1 MKFAIFAL
9 TKKGSELGRR
19 LKDLL
24 HDGELYLPV
33 KFAREGERGYE
44 GLRKTLADVFG
55 RYEAFVFIMAAG
67 VAVRILAPHLKGKD
81 KDPGVVVVDEKGR
94 FVVSLLGGHSRGAN
108 ELARRIA
115 FLLDARPVV
124 TTSSDINEIPPI
136 DLLGKKFGW
145 ELENPESSASVIS
158 AILNGGEVGIY
169 QDAGEESWRESLPSN
184 VRIFRSLEELKEA
197 KLKAAILITEKVA
210 EGLPQTALIFRPKNL
225 VVGIGLHRG
234 IEASRVE
241 EAVLKV
247 LREHGLSFRSVR
259 NLATVKG
266 REEEPGLLEFAQK
279 YNLPIDS
286 FSLEELKGQNP
297 PSPSAA
303 LRSLGVPGV
312 CEPAALLSSRGK
324 LLIPKVK
331 FKDITLAVAQIEAG
345 PRGKLYFIGLGPGD
359 SDHLT
364 FKARKALEIS
374 DVVIGYKKYLS
385 QIAKLIPQKEILPSG
400 MGSELE
406 RAKLAFEFASS
417 GRKVA
422 LVSGGD
428 PGIYGMAG
436 AFFEFLEMEKR
447 VPNFEIEVVP
457 GVPGLCAA
465 SSLLGSPLSCDFA
478 CISLSD
484 LLVPWEVIA
493 ERLKKAAEGDFVIV
507 LYNPAS
513 KGRREGLSRA
523 REIILQYR
531 SPSTP
536 VGFVRNAF
544 REGQEVK
551 LTDLEHLPELKA
563 DMSTIILVGNSSSF
577 RLDKWMITPRGYE
590 RGKDEE
596 KENRDRP

>member
-1 MKFAIFAL
+1 MKLAIFAL

-24 HDGELYLPV
+24 HDGELYLPR
-33 KFAREGERGYE
+33 KFAREGERSFE
-44 GLRKTLADVFG
+44 GLRGALADAFG

-67 VAVRILAPHLKGKD
+67 VVVRILAPHLKGKD
-81 KDPGVVVVDEKGR
+81 KDPGVVVMDEKGR

-115 FLLDARPVV
+115 FLLGARPVI

-158 AILNGGEVGIY
+158 AILNGEEVGVY
-169 QDAGEESWRESLPSN
+169 QDAGEESWREGLPPN
-184 VRIFRSLEELKEA
+184 VQIFKSFEELKRA
-197 KLKAAILITEKVA
+197 KLKAAILITEKVV

-247 LREHGLSFRSVR
+247 LREHGLSFRSIR

-279 YNLPIDS
+279 YKLPIE
-286 FSLEELKGQNP
+286 FLSLEELKSLNP
-297 PSPSAA
+297 PSHSAA

-312 CEPAALLSSRGK
+312 CESAALLSSGGR
-324 LLIPKVK
+324 LLVPKVK
-331 FKDITLAVAQIEAG
+331 FKDISIAVARTEAE
-345 PRGKLYFIGLGPGD
+345 RKGKLCIVGLGPGD

-364 FKARKALEIS
+364 FGARKALEIS

-385 QIAKLIPQKEILPSG
+385 QIAELIPQKEILPSG
-400 MGSELE
+400 MGGELE
-406 RAKLAFEFASS
+406 RARLAFEFASS
-417 GRKVA
+417 GKKVA

-447 VPNFEIEVVP
+447 APNFEIEIVP
-457 GVPGLCAA
+457 GVPGVCAA
-465 SSLLGSPLSCDFA
+465 SSLLGSPLSCDFV

-493 ERLKKAAEGDFVIV
+493 ERLRKASEGDFVIV

-513 KGRREGLSRA
+513 KGRREQLSKA
-523 REIILQYR
+523 REIILRYR
-531 SPSTP
+531 PPSTP

-551 LTDLEHLPELKA
+551 LTDLKHLPELKA
-563 DMSTIILVGNSSSF
+563 DMSTIILVGNSLSF
-577 RLDKWMITPRGYE
+577 KLDKWMVTPRGYQ
-590 RGKDEE
+590 RGKDEG
-596 KENRDRP
+596 KKNRDRP

>member
-1 MKFAIFAL
+1 MKLAIFAL
-9 TKKGSELGRR
+9 TRKGSELGRR

-24 HDGELYLPV
+24 HDGELFLPR
-33 KFAREGERGYE
+33 KFAREGERGFE
-44 GLRKTLADVFG
+44 KLRRALADAFG
-55 RYEAFVFIMAAG
+55 RYEALVLIMAAG
-67 VAVRILAPHLKGKD
+67 AAVRLVAPHLKGKGE
-81 KDPGVVVVDEKGR
+81 DPGVVVLDEKGR
-94 FVVSLLGGHSRGAN
+94 FAVSLLGGHSRGAN
-108 ELARRIA
+108 ELARRMA
-115 FLLDARPVV
+115 FLLGARPVI

-136 DLLGKKFGW
+136 DLLGRKFGW
-145 ELENPESSASVIS
+145 ELENPESSAPVIS
-158 AILNGGEVGIY
+158 AILNGEGVGIY
-169 QDAGEESWRESLPSN
+169 QDAGEESWQEGLPPN
-184 VRIFRSLEELKEA
+184 VQIFRSLEELKEA
-197 KLKAAILITEKVA
+197 KLKAAILITEKTA
-210 EGLPQTALIFRPKNL
+210 EGLPQTTLIFRPKNL

-247 LREHGLSFRSVR
+247 LREHGLSFRNIR
-259 NLATVKG
+259 NLATVRG
-266 REEEPGLLEFAQK
+266 REEEPGLLEFARK

-286 FSLEELKGQNP
+286 FSLEELKSLNP
-297 PSPSAA
+297 PSRSAA
-303 LRSLGVPGV
+303 RRLLGVPGV
-312 CEPAALLSSRGK
+312 CEPAALLSSRGR
-324 LLIPKVK
+324 LLVPKVK
-331 FKDITLAVAQIEAG
+331 FKDITLAVARIEAR
-345 PRGKLYFIGLGPGD
+345 PRGKLYLIGLGPGD

-385 QIAKLIPQKEILPSG
+385 QIAELIPQKEILPSG
-400 MGSELE
+400 MGGELE
-406 RAKLAFEFASS
+406 RAKLAFELASS

-436 AFFEFLEMEKR
+436 AFFEFLEMKKKA
-447 VPNFEIEVVP
+447 PNFGIEVVP

-493 ERLKKAAEGDFVIV
+493 ERLRKAAEGDFVIV

-513 KGRREGLSRA
+513 KGRREQLLRA
-523 REIILQYR
+523 SKIILQYR
-531 SPSTP
+531 PPSTP

-544 REGQEVK
+544 REGEEVK
-551 LTDLEHLPELKA
+551 LTDLKHLPELKA

-577 RLDKWMITPRGYE
+577 KLDKWMVTPRGYQ
-590 RGKDEE
+590 RGKDEG
-596 KENRDRP
+596 KEN

>member
-1 MKFAIFAL
+1 MKLAIFAL
-9 TKKGSELGRR
+9 TRRGSELGRR

-24 HDGELYLPV
+24 PESDLYLPR
-33 KFAREGERGYE
+33 KFAREGEGGFE
-44 GLRKTLADVFG
+44 GLREAIADAFG

-67 VAVRILAPHLKGKD
+67 VAVRTLSPHLKGKD
-81 KDPGVVVVDEKGR
+81 EDPGVVVIDEKGR

-108 ELARRIA
+108 ELAKRIA
-115 FLLDARPVV
+115 FLLGARPVI
-124 TTSSDINEIPPI
+124 TTSSDLNEIPPI

-158 AILNGGEVGIY
+158 AILNGEDVGVY
-169 QDAGEESWRESLPSN
+169 QDAGEESWQEGLPPN
-184 VRIFRSLEELKEA
+184 VRIFRSLEELRREKP
-197 KLKAAILITEKVA
+197 KAAILITEKAA
-210 EGLPQTALIFRPKNL
+210 EGLPQAALIFRPKNL

-234 IEASRVE
+234 VEASRIE

-247 LREHGLSFRSVR
+247 LRDHGFSVRSVR

-266 REEEPGLLEFAQK
+266 REKEPGLLEFARK
-279 YNLPIDS
+279 FNLPIDP
-286 FSLEELKGQNP
+286 FSLEELRRQDP

-312 CEPAALLSSRGK
+312 CESAALLSSRGR

-331 FKDITLAVAQIEAG
+331 FKDITLAVARIEAR
-345 PRGKLYFIGLGPGD
+345 PRGKLYLIGLGPGD

-364 FKARKALEIS
+364 FNARKALEGA
-374 DVVIGYKKYLS
+374 DVVIGYRKYLS
-385 QIAKLIPQKEILPSG
+385 QIAELIPQKEILSFE

-406 RAKLAFEFASS
+406 RAELAFELASS
-417 GRKVA
+417 GKKVA

-436 AFFEFLEMEKR
+436 ALFEFLNMEKK
-447 VPNFEIEVVP
+447 VPDFEIEIIP
-457 GVPGLCAA
+457 GIPALSAA
-465 SSLLGSPLSCDFA
+465 SSLLGSPLSSDFA

-493 ERLKKAAEGDFVIV
+493 ERLRKAAEGDFVIV

-513 KGRREGLSRA
+513 GGRREQLLRA

-531 SPSTP
+531 PPSTP

-544 REGQEVK
+544 REGEEVK
-551 LTDLEHLPELKA
+551 LTDLEHLPELEA
-563 DMSTIILVGNSSSF
+563 DMSTIILIGNSSTF
-577 RLDKWMITPRGYE
+577 KFGKWMITLRGYKE
-590 RGKDEE
+590 RREE
-596 KENRDRP
+596 